1 MGNKLAA
8 AALVFSLVFAGC
20 ASHSGWRPTVD
31 PYNDPHADMM
41 EKDFRECDYLAREV
55 AGNSVDEAS
64 RGAFFGGIIGA
75 AFGAVFGAIFGDP
88 GTGAAIGAAVG
99 GVEGG
104 ANRGLSA
111 EQHFQRAYVNC
122 MKNRGHNVIN

>member
-1 MGNKLAA
+1 MDRKLVVL
-8 AALVFSLVFAGC
+8 ALIASLIFAGC
-20 ASHSGWRPTVD
+20 ASQSGWRPTVD

-41 EKDFRECDYLAREV
+41 EADFRECDGLARNV
-55 AGNSVDEAS
+55 AGNSANEAS
-64 RGAFFGGIIGA
+64 RGAFLGGVIGA

-88 GTGAAIGAAVG
+88 GTGAAMGAAVG
-99 GVEGG
+99 GIQGG

-122 MKNRGHNVIN
+122 MRNRGHNVIN